1 MPPTTTGGL
10 PANFILTPQ
19 QQNLL
24 FRALTSNQPAGGP
37 SPNNPSTTSPSA
49 PTQSPLAP
57 GLSGAPG
64 FQESPFQDY
73 YDYDSSFDL
82 GFGNDVSGEMFG
94 DLPGATR
101 KSSDGSSKA
110 TSPENENTEKRSHPD
125 EDSAEKEEGDSKRR
139 ESDGKVPKKPG
150 RKLLTNEPSSVS
162 GPEHPRSAS
171 IVNSFCS
178 NRTLSNSHFQK
189 RKAQNRAAQRAFRE
203 RKEQHLK
210 DLETKVQELEKVSE
224 TASTENSQLRATID
238 KMTVELN
245 EYKKKLSLA
254 SNPRLAAPQRP
265 AFGSP
270 LVNTMSD
277 VNFQFEFPKFGNLA
291 SQVAGSAANQTQS
304 AISPTNKSGA
314 FNRAQDQATSASSK
328 GREHSD
334 SQSREAA
341 YKFPGVFSGSPY
353 DMSGNA
359 SRTSLDSGNFSH
371 GGTASNSPSSSH
383 SNGGPS
389 SSCGTSPEP
398 FTQSPLG
405 FKPVDTLTTIGEEQT
420 GLPTGNAHGESPFHP
435 LVALGI
441 RTDTSA
447 DLGNFGGSFDFDS
460 IDWLANQNGGQFDPQ
475 LFGGYREPQDNIL
488 ATAGLDDSFFNDAFD
503 ADFLTPYNVPPV
515 PAAPKKDIC
524 AEIDAQKESDDQV
537 FTTSFSGKLLT
548 CNNIWYVYTGWAGFG
563 AVINIA
569 QGKTP
574 NLPQGSGWRHRSRR
588 SLLRS
593 PKEGQVRRHWCR
605 RGRVGLQGCHA
616 ETLGRRGLPR

>member
-37 SPNNPSTTSPSA
+37 SPNNPSTTSPSD

-150 RKLLTNEPSSVS
+150 RKLLTNEPSS
-162 GPEHPRSAS
+162 
-171 IVNSFCS
+171 
-178 NRTLSNSHFQK
+178 K

-224 TASTENSQLRATID
+224 TASTENSQLRATIE
-238 KMTVELN
+238 KMTIELS

-270 LVNTMSD
+270 LVNNMND

-291 SQVAGSAANQTQS
+291 GQVAGSAANQTQS

-314 FNRAQDQATSASSK
+314 LNRAQDQATSASSK

-334 SQSREAA
+334 SQSRETAH
-341 YKFPGVFSGSPY
+341 KFPGVFSGSPY

-359 SRTSLDSGNFSH
+359 SRTSIDSGNFSH

-420 GLPTGNAHGESPFHP
+420 NMPTTGNAH
-435 LVALGI
+435 
-441 RTDTSA
+441 

-515 PAAPKKDIC
+515 PPAPKKDIC

-537 FTTSFSGKLLT
+537 LTSFNGKLLT
-548 CNNIWYVYTGWAGFG
+548 CNNIWEKLQTCPKVQAGDIDLDGLCSDLQKKAKCGGTG
-563 AVINIA
+563 AVVDESDFKA
-569 QGKTP
+569 VMQKHLG
-574 NLPQGSGWRHRSRR
+574 G
-588 SLLRS
+588 
-593 PKEGQVRRHWCR
+593 EGCPDNT
-605 RGRVGLQGCHA
+605 A
-616 ETLGRRGLPR
+616 